1 MLLSDVQIVVLRLP
15 VAANA
20 RIFVAFGVF
29 FVLPGQAYFVS
40 P

>member
-1 MLLSDVQIVVLRLP
+1 MLLSDVQIVVLRLH

-20 RIFVAFGVF
+20 GIFAAFSVV
-29 FVLPGQAYFVS
+29 FVLLGQAYFVS